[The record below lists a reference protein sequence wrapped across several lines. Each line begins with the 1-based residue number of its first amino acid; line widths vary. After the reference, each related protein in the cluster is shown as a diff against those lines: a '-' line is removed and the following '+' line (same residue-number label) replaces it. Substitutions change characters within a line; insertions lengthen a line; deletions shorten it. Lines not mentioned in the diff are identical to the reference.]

1 MNFEVVL
8 PALYFN
14 HPKFPKKTLLGDI
27 EAPAVIIIKVAHWD
41 VCISVLH
48 VEHIWL

>member
-1 MNFEVVL
+1 MLFSLTTQNS
-8 PALYFN
+8 P
-14 HPKFPKKTLLGDI
+14 KTLLGDI
-27 EAPAVIIIKVAHWD
+27 EAPAVIITKVAHWD